1 MSESTTQSA
10 TELASQ
16 YSTRVTDDLE
26 RNVKE
31 QERVSTEI
39 TVLQQQLAALQHDHA
54 LLVNMQQALGITSP
68 PTQSVTAPKS
78 PDEAATVPAPRD
90 GAPTGTAAGRRS
102 RSRKAA
108 SSAKRPTTPKPPAG
122 KPSAGKAA
130 AGKPAAGKASKPA
143 ATTTAKATAKTAGP
157 AAKSDARTSAKTTEK
172 PAKPAV
178 KNTKAPKAPKAA
190 KTAAKPAARTAQ
202 AADRPTLVELVR
214 HHLVGQSEPRSA
226 AEVTTALGE
235 THPERTVKTTVV
247 RTTLEGLVARNQAQR
262 SKQGTSVYYTAA
274 DAPEAKQ
281 KQQAPAGGPAGQ
293 SDN

>member
-54 LLVNMQQALGITSP
+54 LLVNMQQALGITSSP
-68 PTQSVTAPKS
+68 AQSVTAPKS
-78 PDEAATVPAPRD
+78 PDEGATVPAPRD
-90 GAPTGTAAGRRS
+90 GAPTGTAAGKRS
-102 RSRKAA
+102 RSRKTA
-108 SSAKRPTTPKPPAG
+108 SSAKRPSTP

-130 AGKPAAGKASKPA
+130 TKKPAAGKASKPA

-157 AAKSDARTSAKTTEK
+157 AAESDARTSAKTTGK

-178 KNTKAPKAPKAA
+178 KNTRAPKAA
-190 KTAAKPAARTAQ
+190 RTAAKPAARTAQ

-214 HHLVGQSEPRSA
+214 HHLAGQSEPRSA

>member
-68 PTQSVTAPKS
+68 PAQSVTAPKS

-90 GAPTGTAAGRRS
+90 GAPTGTAASRRS

-130 AGKPAAGKASKPA
+130 TGKPAAGKASKPA
-143 ATTTAKATAKTAGP
+143 ATTTAKATVKTAGP

-172 PAKPAV
+172 PAKPAN
-178 KNTKAPKAPKAA
+178 KNTKAPKAA

-214 HHLVGQSEPRSA
+214 HHLAGQSEPRSA

>member
-1 MSESTTQSA
+1 MSENTTQSA

-31 QERVSTEI
+31 QDRVSTEI

-68 PTQSVTAPKS
+68 PAQSVTEPES

-108 SSAKRPTTPKPPAG
+108 SSAKRPTTPKPSAG

-130 AGKPAAGKASKPA
+130 TGKPAAGKASKPA

-172 PAKPAV
+172 PAKPAN
-178 KNTKAPKAPKAA
+178 KNTAAPKAPKAA

-214 HHLVGQSEPRSA
+214 HHLAGQSEPRSA

-281 KQQAPAGGPAGQ
+281 KQQAPAGGPAAQ

>member
-54 LLVNMQQALGITSP
+54 LLVNMQQALGITAP
-68 PTQSVTAPKS
+68 PAQSVAAPKS
-78 PDEAATVPAPRD
+78 PDEAAAVPAPRD
-90 GAPTGTAAGRRS
+90 GAPTGTAAGKRS

-108 SSAKRPTTPKPPAG
+108 SSAKRPTTPKP
-122 KPSAGKAA
+122 S
-130 AGKPAAGKASKPA
+130 AGKPAAAKASKPA
-143 ATTTAKATAKTAGP
+143 ATTAKATAKTAKTAGT
-157 AAKSDARTSAKTTEK
+157 AAKSDARTSAKATEK

-178 KNTKAPKAPKAA
+178 KNTKAPKTA

-214 HHLVGQSEPRSA
+214 HHLAGQSEPRSA

-235 THPERTVKTTVV
+235 IHPERTVKTTVV

-281 KQQAPAGGPAGQ
+281 KPQATAGGPAGQ
-293 SDN
+293 SDS

>member
-68 PTQSVTAPKS
+68 PAQSVTAPKS

-130 AGKPAAGKASKPA
+130 TGKPAAGKASKPA
-143 ATTTAKATAKTAGP
+143 ATTTAKATVKTAGP

-172 PAKPAV
+172 PAKPAN
-178 KNTKAPKAPKAA
+178 KNTKAPKAA

-214 HHLVGQSEPRSA
+214 HHLAGQSEPRSA

>member
-68 PTQSVTAPKS
+68 PAQSVTAPKS
-78 PDEAATVPAPRD
+78 PDEGATVPAPRD
-90 GAPTGTAAGRRS
+90 GAPTGTAAGKRS
-102 RSRKAA
+102 RSRKTA
-108 SSAKRPTTPKPPAG
+108 SSAKRPSTP

-130 AGKPAAGKASKPA
+130 TKRPAAGKASKPA

-157 AAKSDARTSAKTTEK
+157 AAESDARTSAKTTGK

-178 KNTKAPKAPKAA
+178 KNTRAPKAA
-190 KTAAKPAARTAQ
+190 RTAAKPAARTAQ

-214 HHLVGQSEPRSA
+214 HHLAGQSEPRSA

>member
-54 LLVNMQQALGITSP
+54 LLVNMQQALGITAP
-68 PTQSVTAPKS
+68 PAQSVTAPDS

-90 GAPTGTAAGRRS
+90 GAPTGTAAGKRS

-108 SSAKRPTTPKPPAG
+108 SSAKRPTTPKPSVG

-130 AGKPAAGKASKPA
+130 TTKPAAAKASKPT

-157 AAKSDARTSAKTTEK
+157 AAKSDARTSAKTTGK

-178 KNTKAPKAPKAA
+178 KNTKAPKAAR
-190 KTAAKPAARTAQ
+190 TAAKPAARTAQ
-202 AADRPTLVELVR
+202 TGDRPTLVELVR
-214 HHLVGQSEPRSA
+214 HHLAGQSEPRSA
-226 AEVTTALGE
+226 AEVTTALGG

-274 DAPEAKQ
+274 DAPEANQ
-281 KQQAPAGGPAGQ
+281 KQQAPAGQ
-293 SDN
+293 SDS

>member
-68 PTQSVTAPKS
+68 PAQSVTAPKS
-78 PDEAATVPAPRD
+78 PDEGATVPAPRD
-90 GAPTGTAAGRRS
+90 GAPTGTAAGKRS

-108 SSAKRPTTPKPPAG
+108 SSAKRPSTP

-130 AGKPAAGKASKPA
+130 TKKPAAGKASKPA

-157 AAKSDARTSAKTTEK
+157 AAESDARTSGKTTGK

-178 KNTKAPKAPKAA
+178 KNTRAPKAA
-190 KTAAKPAARTAQ
+190 RTAAKPAARTAQ
-202 AADRPTLVELVR
+202 ASDRPTLVELVR
-214 HHLVGQSEPRSA
+214 HHLAGQSEPRSA

-262 SKQGTSVYYTAA
+262 SKQGTSVYYTVA
-274 DAPEAKQ
+274 DAPGANQ

>member
-68 PTQSVTAPKS
+68 PAQSVTAPKS

-130 AGKPAAGKASKPA
+130 TGKPAAGKASKPA

-157 AAKSDARTSAKTTEK
+157 AAKTTEK

>member
-54 LLVNMQQALGITSP
+54 LLVNMQQALGITAP
-68 PTQSVTAPKS
+68 PAQSVTAPKS

-90 GAPTGTAAGRRS
+90 GAPTGTAAGKRS

-108 SSAKRPTTPKPPAG
+108 SSAKRPSTP
-122 KPSAGKAA
+122 KPSAGKPAA
-130 AGKPAAGKASKPA
+130 AKASKPA
-143 ATTTAKATAKTAGP
+143 ATTTAKATAKTAKTAGT
-157 AAKSDARTSAKTTEK
+157 AAKSDVRTSAKATEK

-178 KNTKAPKAPKAA
+178 KNTKAPKAPKTA

-214 HHLVGQSEPRSA
+214 HHLAGQSEPRSA

-235 THPERTVKTTVV
+235 IHPERTVKTTVV

-281 KQQAPAGGPAGQ
+281 KPQATAGGPAGQ